1 MSQKEFRIGDYA
13 IVNPAAGVSLVS
25 DGPSNHKKNTGRVFK
40 IDGIIDIA
48 AGVEFDIHHGLSHK
62 RVYKVGPARM
72 LYSKGEGF
80 VHGIMSLG
88 DIACDYIEADRC
100 SPVTVTIG

>member
-1 MSQKEFRIGDYA
+1 VSHKEFRIGDYA
-13 IVNPAAGVSLVS
+13 IVNPVQGVTLVS
-25 DGPSNHKKNTGRVFK
+25 AGPSNYKKNTGRVFK

-48 AGVEFDIHHGLSHK
+48 AGVQFDIYLSAYQG
-62 RVYKVGPARM
+62 RVFKVGPARM

-80 VHGIMSLG
+80 VHGSISMG
-88 DIACDYIEADRC
+88 DIVCDYIEADRC